1 MKKYL
6 SSSLTILFVVTLLT
20 SCSVRQSKGGPITP
34 PESWPTINKSETDFR
49 RELDAHLHNLDYL
62 EGIWIYQESGILRH
76 LKTGQEF
83 PMSTRTPYRIAIV
96 RDTTYP
102 NYEFVAVILESQYEI
117 WTPGR
122 VKAYFRRTAYPNI
135 YEALWYMRNYKQ
147 QKQTL
152 EVDENGMLT
161 RSWVDYISKPPAQM
175 KITGKFMK
183 AYPTISGKK
192 ITSVPGQHKASGSGF
207 LISESGLVV
216 TNYHVV
222 EGALQ
227 IEIVFPERQITKTAS
242 IRIKDINNDI
252 AILHIEDL
260 SFPEIASYGIPFTF
274 ATVNSIKVGQ
284 EVFTLGFPFGDI
296 MGTRSR
302 LSTGHI
308 NSEYGLQD
316 DPRLFQISNP
326 LQPGN
331 SGGPLYN
338 NKGELV
344 GIVVSGL
351 NAKYFYENVGII
363 PQNVN
368 FAVKVSYIKNLVTML
383 PEGDHILNR
392 INTVKQTTIEEQIE
406 QINPFVVQIRI
417 Y

>member
-1 MKKYL
+1 
-6 SSSLTILFVVTLLT
+6 V
-20 SCSVRQSKGGPITP
+20 
-34 PESWPTINKSETDFR
+34 SWPTINKSETDFR
-49 RELDAHLHNLDYL
+49 RELDVDLHNLNYL
-62 EGIWIYQESGILRH
+62 EGIWICQVSRIVRNLE
-76 LKTGQEF
+76 TGQEF
-83 PMSTRTPYRIAIV
+83 PLSTGTPYRIAIV

-117 WTPGR
+117 WTAGR
-122 VKAYFRRTAYPNI
+122 VKAYFRKTAYPNI
-135 YEALWYMRNYKQ
+135 YEALWYMRNYE
-147 QKQTL
+147 QKRATY
-152 EVDENGMLT
+152 EIDENGMLT
-161 RSWVDYISKPPAQM
+161 ASYVNYISKPPAQM
-175 KITGKFMK
+175 KTTTKLMK
-183 AYPTISGKK
+183 AYPIISGKK
-192 ITSVPGQHKASGSGF
+192 ITSVSGQYKASGSGF
-207 LISESGLVV
+207 LISESGLVI

-222 EGALQ
+222 EGASQ

-260 SFPEIASYGIPFTF
+260 SFPEIANHGIPFTF

-302 LSTGHI
+302 LSIGHI

-368 FAVKVSYIKNLVTML
+368 FAVKVSYIKNLVAML
-383 PEGDHILNR
+383 SEGDHILNR
-392 INTVKQTTIEEQIE
+392 INSVKQTTIEEQIE